1 MPLVRKGVTQPGEEK
16 SLVELSK
23 GGLVLNLYI
32 EKVSSRSLKG
42 RACRSSRDLHMGI
55 CTWST
60 MWYYLWNYQ
69 LIRVEVSILFES
81 FPPNSL
87 MIHYSHR
94 VDGGLLYHQRQPRR
108 AMISCILFQGS
119 GYSISCKSIHPIEGL
134 MHRMF
139 GCCVFY
145 AVLTG
150 CFDPSIWKMIF

>member
-1 MPLVRKGVTQPGEEK
+1 LGFERNLTHLDGHAVPLVRKGVTQPGEEK

-23 GGLVLNLYI
+23 GGLVLNLHI

-42 RACRSSRDLHMGI
+42 RACRSLRDLHMGI

-94 VDGGLLYHQRQPRR
+94 VDGGLLYH
-108 AMISCILFQGS
+108 
-119 GYSISCKSIHPIEGL
+119 
-134 MHRMF
+134 
-139 GCCVFY
+139 
-145 AVLTG
+145 
-150 CFDPSIWKMIF
+150 